1 MNRTNTATVVA
12 RAVLAGLAGAIAGI
26 HLDLWTSYGYR
37 HIPTIGSLFLLNVVA
52 GAVLA
57 IASLV
62 LPRRV
67 VPLAWLATA
76 GFGIATLAAV
86 IVSLNTTLF
95 GFHET
100 TSAPL
105 LAASIAVEAA
115 AVIAGAAATV
125 WALRPATPVPHSASM
140 TPQAT
145 GKSK

>member
-1 MNRTNTATVVA
+1 MTRTATTTLA
-12 RAVLAGLAGAIAGI
+12 LRLSIAALAGTISGI
-26 HLDLWTSYGYR
+26 HFDLWATYGYR
-37 HIPTIGSLFLLNVVA
+37 HIPTIGALFLLNGVA

-57 IASLV
+57 IASLA
-62 LPRRV
+62 LPGRI

-76 GFGIATLAAV
+76 GFGLATVVAV

-125 WALRPATPVPHSASM
+125 WRLRRRPGG
-140 TPQAT
+140 T
-145 GKSK
+145 GTT